1 MSCRQVH
8 TSYCV
13 SNRAPMQV
21 KLEISKTVLFNN
33 NIVSVKIKG
42 EVNSAFSQLQK
53 LTTLQDQCIVL
64 D

>member
-1 MSCRQVH
+1 
-8 TSYCV
+8 
-13 SNRAPMQV
+13 MQV